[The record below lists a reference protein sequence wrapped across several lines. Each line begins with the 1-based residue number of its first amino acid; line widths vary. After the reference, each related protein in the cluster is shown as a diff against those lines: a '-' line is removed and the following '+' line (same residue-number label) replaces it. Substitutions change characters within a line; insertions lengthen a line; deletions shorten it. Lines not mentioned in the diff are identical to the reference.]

1 MNKQNKNH
9 LSTQDRI
16 NIARKI
22 YNDEI
27 VRKTMHYQ
35 KQYGFKLNSR
45 PGHELWNVEGDAFK
59 HAYMGVDMAL
69 NLGHLPSLAIGIYH
83 ENETP
88 NNPAGEWNMDSWNNN
103 KGREVAKEI
112 QKEYGDKFFKFTKQQ
127 QDDIKAEKIMQK
139 MKNGELIISPKDSR
153 KFNGFIE
160 KVFNNSSDLTGKP
173 LGFAMPINTSFI
185 EQILQDLPQNKAPKI
200 SESPSKQEIKKFVN
214 PVTGDSKI
222 FTREKLDKMDSE
234 GFSKNEDAIFAQ
246 LSIIGIPSQS
256 EVNRAVY
263 NSSSQNADGKWVT
276 IKGHHVLIND

>member
-1 MNKQNKNH
+1 M
-9 LSTQDRI
+9 
-16 NIARKI
+16 
-22 YNDEI
+22 
-27 VRKTMHYQ
+27 
-35 KQYGFKLNSR
+35 
-45 PGHELWNVEGDAFK
+45 WNVEGDAFK
-59 HAYMGVDMAL
+59 HAYMGADMAL

-173 LGFAMPINTSFI
+173 LGFAMPINTSYV
-185 EQILQDLPQNKAPKI
+185 EQILQDL
-200 SESPSKQEIKKFVN
+200 
-214 PVTGDSKI
+214 
-222 FTREKLDKMDSE
+222 L
-234 GFSKNEDAIFAQ
+234 AQ